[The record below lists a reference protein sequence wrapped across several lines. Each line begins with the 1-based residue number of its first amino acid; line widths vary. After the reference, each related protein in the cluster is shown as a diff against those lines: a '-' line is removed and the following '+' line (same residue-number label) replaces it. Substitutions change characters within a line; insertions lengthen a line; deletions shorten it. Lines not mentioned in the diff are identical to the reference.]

1 MMHCGMSLAR
11 FSAGKPGSAGPR
23 EVDLRGEEDG
33 RAGVTPVF
41 LGLISEA
48 PFSPG

>member
-11 FSAGKPGSAGPR
+11 FSAGKPGLTGPR
-23 EVDLRGEEDG
+23 EVDMYGEEDG
-33 RAGVTPVF
+33 RARVMQVF

-48 PFSPG
+48 PFTPG